1 MDLDERMPAR
11 KNREQFWQA
20 IRGICII
27 SVVLI
32 HCRLGAD
39 FKDAGVWSFNY
50 HYWLILRQ
58 FVDFP
63 VAFFMFLAGYFINI
77 KGASAQPWQF
87 ISGRAQR
94 IVIPYLVWSVFYL
107 VLQINLGN
115 IMSFKTIA
123 YKLATGDAYIQ
134 LYFVIAL
141 LQLVIIT
148 PLLIKCM
155 RHSFL
160 NLVCLCIT
168 PVYLIWLYLYCFV
181 YHQQFPLY
189 LTLFPAWLIFY
200 YLGMKFRRYKLETRS
215 DLPGNDLLNA
225 GLLAA
230 AALLSSCIECY
241 YLLAKGHCTF
251 FAVSQVKISSF
262 LYAAAVIHYFFVI
275 RRYSPGAPPLL
286 VKLGDYSFGI
296 FFIHPFF
303 LVVIDKVLS
312 WFPIFC
318 ACLIGVHLIQLVG
331 ALFLSYYAVVI
342 ARSILGEKP
351 ARQWLGF

>member
-1 MDLDERMPAR
+1 MDEKMTAA

-20 IRGICII
+20 MRGICII

-32 HCRLGAD
+32 HCRMGTD
-39 FKDAGVWSFNY
+39 FKDAGPWSFNY

-63 VAFFMFLAGYFINI
+63 VAFFMFMAGYFINI
-77 KGASAQPWQF
+77 KGVSAQPGQF
-87 ISGRAQR
+87 ISQRAKR
-94 IVIPYLVWSVFYL
+94 IMIPYLVWSVFYL
-107 VLQINLGN
+107 VLQIQLGN
-115 IMSFKTIA
+115 SMSIRTIA

-141 LQLVIIT
+141 LQLTILT
-148 PLLIKCM
+148 PLLTRCM
-155 RHSFL
+155 RNTYL
-160 NLVCLCIT
+160 NLVCLLIT

-200 YLGMKFRRYKLETRS
+200 YLGMKLQRYPVPARPDS
-215 DLPGNDLLNA
+215 PGRDLFNA
-225 GLLAA
+225 GWLAA
-230 AALLSSCIECY
+230 GALLLSCIECY
-241 YLLAKGHCTF
+241 YLLAAGQCTF

-275 RRYSPGAPPLL
+275 RRYNPWAPPLL
-286 VKLGDYSFGI
+286 VKIGNYSFGI

-303 LVVIDKVLS
+303 LIVIDKILS
-312 WFPIFC
+312 WFPVFC
-318 ACLIGVHLIQLVG
+318 ECLIGTHLIQLAG
-331 ALFLSYYAVVI
+331 ALLLSYYAVVI
-342 ARSILGEKP
+342 ARRILGEKV
-351 ARQWLGF
+351 ARLWLGF